1 MTFTKNDMTTVTAG
15 HAGLKSELINGSKW
29 QSCTTKSR
37 RVQFFPTAV
46 VTSIEASPE
55 ANAVTRFTD
64 TIA

>member
-1 MTFTKNDMTTVTAG
+1 MPFTKNDVTTVTAG
-15 HAGLKSELINGSKW
+15 HAGLKSESINGSKW

-37 RVQFFPTAV
+37 VQFFPTAV
-46 VTSIEASPE
+46 VKSIEASQE